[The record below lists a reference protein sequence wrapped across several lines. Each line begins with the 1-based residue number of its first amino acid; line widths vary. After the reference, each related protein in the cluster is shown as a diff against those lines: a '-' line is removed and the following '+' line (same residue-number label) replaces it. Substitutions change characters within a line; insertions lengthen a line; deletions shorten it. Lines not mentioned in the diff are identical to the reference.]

1 MILPR
6 PKQPLNNTTVTSP
19 FSDTADYS
27 VEDPS
32 LSWQPLAYFNLF
44 RLLLS
49 GALVL
54 MANWGLLLKPLG
66 SFNPNLF
73 VTAAGIYLVVAV
85 VAVVTQWFRRPGFL
99 TQAVGFLFI
108 DLAVT
113 LVLMHSSGGTGSG
126 LGILLMVYVAA
137 AGLLLPRELTLLL
150 TALATLGLLAE
161 QARWW
166 LSNAV
171 IPADFTRAGLLGIG
185 LFATAAIAYELARR
199 SRVNAKLAADRG
211 EELKNLARLNEEI
224 IQRMQTGV
232 IAVTREGTIQ
242 LANKAARDYTSS
254 ALAAG
259 TLLLDCAPTVASQY
273 ERWVQTQTQ
282 PPLKAG
288 EKIRTNIGESSADEK
303 KPGSTLIF
311 LEDASAAAQQAQ
323 LMKMASLGTLTAS
336 IAHEI
341 RNPLA
346 AISTAGELLRETD
359 NLAEQTVALA
369 EIIDRHGSRLNR
381 IVEEILEMGKIKP
394 FDPQTVALGD
404 WFSQFTQDFCL
415 THGLDQEALALEVAP
430 GLTITFD
437 TNQLHQ
443 VVWNITENALQ
454 HCNRAHPFP
463 WISIT
468 ADYGYP
474 TNQVVINITDQGPGV
489 PADQLEEL
497 FTPFFTERDGGT
509 GLGLYIARELC
520 SANQANL
527 ACTTVAPE
535 GARFTITVA
544 NSSP

>member
-1 MILPR
+1 M
-6 PKQPLNNTTVTSP
+6 TSP

-27 VEDPS
+27 AEDPS

-73 VTAAGIYLVVAV
+73 VTAAEIYLVVAV

-99 TQAVGFLFI
+99 TQAAGFLFI
-108 DLAVT
+108 DLTVT
-113 LVLMHSSGGTGSG
+113 LLLMHSSGGTGSG

-166 LSNAV
+166 LSDAV

-199 SRVNAKLAADRG
+199 SRFNAKLAADRG

-224 IQRMQTGV
+224 IQHMHTGV
-232 IAVTREGTIQ
+232 IAVTRDGTIQ

-254 ALAAG
+254 NLAEG
-259 TLLLDCAPTVASQY
+259 THLLECAPTVASQY
-273 ERWVQTQTQ
+273 ERWVQTQIQ
-282 PPLKAG
+282 PSLKAG
-288 EKIRTNIGESSADEK
+288 EKIRTNIGESSTDEK

-346 AISTAGELLRETD
+346 AITTAGELLSETD
-359 NLAEQTVALA
+359 GLPSESLALT
-369 EIIDRHGSRLNR
+369 EIIGRHGSRLNR

-394 FDPQTVALGD
+394 FNPQSFDLAKWLT
-404 WFSQFTQDFCL
+404 QFAQDFCL
-415 THGLDQEALALEVAP
+415 THGLDETALAVTVNEELK
-430 GLTITFD
+430 TTFD
-437 TNQLHQ
+437 LDQFHQ
-443 VVWNITENALQ
+443 VVWNITENGLQ
-454 HCNRAHPFP
+454 HCNRDLPLP
-463 WISIT
+463 WITLSAQRSRSGSQTLVEIK
-468 ADYGYP
+468 
-474 TNQVVINITDQGPGV
+474 DQGNGV
-489 PADQLEEL
+489 AAEQLAEL

-509 GLGLYIARELC
+509 GLGLYVARELC
-520 SANQANL
+520 SANHAEL
-527 ACTTVAPE
+527 ACTTIAPE
-535 GARFTITVA
+535 GACFTITINDIA
-544 NSSP
+544 P